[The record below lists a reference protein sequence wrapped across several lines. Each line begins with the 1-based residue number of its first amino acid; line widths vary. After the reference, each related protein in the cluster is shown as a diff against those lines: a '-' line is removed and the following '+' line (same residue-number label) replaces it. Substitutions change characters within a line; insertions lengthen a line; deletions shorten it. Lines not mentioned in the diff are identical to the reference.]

1 MNPQQ
6 THKGSGFIIEGQR
19 IVTNFHVVENAI
31 DVRLRKHGVA
41 RRWRGK
47 VVVCAHD
54 VDLAIVAVHEE
65 EDGVGESFWKGT
77 TPSALDTSLPSL
89 QSVVSVVGF
98 PTGGTTICVTQG
110 VVSRI
115 DCKNYRLGYTAAH
128 NPGRL
133 LVIQIDAAI
142 NPGNSGGPAF
152 LANGNVA
159 GVAFQGLGGQVDN
172 IGYIIPSLLVQH
184 FFSSLV
190 VESPAAGTPI
200 YTYPGVADIPFKIM
214 ELRNRSLRDRL
225 KVAPEQ
231 TGVVVTKVS
240 PIAVNAGLQL
250 QEDDVIIAI
259 DHKNVGDDFTVEL
272 RTSELLGADYLITC
286 KAKGVATHFDC
297 LRHGEPHSFEVVRCC
312 ISLALRCNSF
322 NEVAMRTHG
331 FSWVVLFCVLTST
344 ASCTLRCFRC

>member
-1 MNPQQ
+1 MLLQVLIEVTCASPNYLQPWQMNSQH
-6 THKGSGFIIEGQR
+6 THKGSGFIIDGHR
-19 IVTNFHVVENAI
+19 IVTNFHVVETAI

-47 VVVCAHD
+47 VVVTAHD
-54 VDLAIVAVHEE
+54 VDLAIVTVHEE
-65 EDGVGESFWKGT
+65 EDGVGESFWTGT
-77 TPSALDTSLPSL
+77 TPSVLDTSLPSL

-152 LANGNVA
+152 LANGHVV
-159 GVAFQGLGGQVDN
+159 GVAFQGLGGAVDN
-172 IGYIIPSLLVQH
+172 IGYIIPSLLVKQ
-184 FFSSLV
+184 FLDSLEVEAPV
-190 VESPAAGTPI
+190 VGHTPT
-200 YTYPGVADIPFKIM
+200 YTYPGLSDIPFKIM

-240 PIAVNAGLQL
+240 PIAVKAGLQL

-259 DHKNVGDDFTVEL
+259 DHKKLGDDFTVEL

-286 KAKGVATHFDC
+286 KAKGVPTHFDC
-297 LRHGEPHSFEVVRCC
+297 LRHGEPHSFEVVR
-312 ISLALRCNSF
+312 
-322 NEVAMRTHG
+322 
-331 FSWVVLFCVLTST
+331 
-344 ASCTLRCFRC
+344 

>member
-1 MNPQQ
+1 MTSASPNYLQPWQMNPQHA
-6 THKGSGFIIEGQR
+6 HKGSGFIIDGQR
-19 IVTNFHVVENAI
+19 IITNFHVVENAI

-47 VVVCAHD
+47 VVVAAHD
-54 VDLAIVAVHEE
+54 VDLAVVTVHEE
-65 EDGVGESFWKGT
+65 EEGNGASFWEGT
-77 TPSALDTSLPSL
+77 QPSVLDTSLPSL

-152 LANGNVA
+152 LANGSVA

-172 IGYIIPSLLVQH
+172 IGYIIPALLLKHFLASLEAETPALAPPVGAPPPP
-184 FFSSLV
+184 
-190 VESPAAGTPI
+190 PAAAAAAAAAAAGYDVPR
-200 YTYPGVADIPFKIM
+200 YPGVADIPFKIM

-240 PIAVNAGLQL
+240 PIAVSNGLQL
-250 QEDDVIIAI
+250 QVQPNT
-259 DHKNVGDDFTVEL
+259 H
-272 RTSELLGADYLITC
+272 LLHPFVLLKMIVLPRQARDKHREITQ
-286 KAKGVATHFDC
+286 KGVVAPFS
-297 LRHGEPHSFEVVRCC
+297 R
-312 ISLALRCNSF
+312 LA
-322 NEVAMRTHG
+322 G
-331 FSWVVLFCVLTST
+331 G
-344 ASCTLRCFRC
+344 